1 VSAVRS
7 WDAAT
12 YERVA
17 GPQRAWAGEVLD
29 RLGLRGDETVL
40 DAGCGGGSVT
50 ELLLERLPHGRVVA
64 VDADADMVATA
75 RDRLGARADVLQG
88 DLTALHL
95 DAPVDAAFSNAVFHW
110 VLDHDALFAALRAA
124 LRPGGVLSAQC
135 GGAGNIARVK
145 AVADRLAGDQA
156 PPRVWNYAGPEET
169 EERLRRTGFA
179 DVRAWLEP
187 RPVTPPEPAT
197 YLETVVLGP
206 YVQRLPEPERRPF
219 AEAVLAELGDPPT
232 LDYVRLNIVARRGA
246 AGGAGTAAA
255 AAAGSGAA

>member
-1 VSAVRS
+1 VTRT
-7 WDAAT
+7 WDATT

-17 GPQRAWAGEVLD
+17 GPQRAWAGEVID

-64 VDADADMVATA
+64 VDADASMVEAA
-75 RDRLGARADVLQG
+75 RARLGDRAEVLRQ
-88 DLTALHL
+88 DLTELAL

-110 VLDHDALFAALRAA
+110 VLDHDALFARLAAALRAGA
-124 LRPGGVLSAQC
+124 RLSAQC

-145 AVADRLAGDQA
+145 QVAERLAGDA
-156 PPRVWNYAGPEET
+156 LRIWNYAGPEET
-169 EERLRRTGFA
+169 RERLERAGFTE
-179 DVRAWLEP
+179 VQAWLEP

-206 YVQRLPEPERRPF
+206 YVQRLPEAERRPF

-232 LDYVRLNIVARRGA
+232 LDYVRLNLVARRA
-246 AGGAGTAAA
+246 
-255 AAAGSGAA
+255 

>member
-1 VSAVRS
+1 MRT

-29 RLGLRGDETVL
+29 RLELRGDETVL
-40 DAGCGGGSVT
+40 DAGCGGGGVT
-50 ELLLERLPHGRVVA
+50 ELLLERLPAGRVVA
-64 VDADADMVATA
+64 VDADAAMVAEA
-75 RDRLGARADVLQG
+75 RERLGARADVLRQ
-88 DLTALHL
+88 DLTELEL

-110 VLDHDALFAALRAA
+110 VLDHDRLFAALRGA
-124 LRPGGVLSAQC
+124 LGPGARLSAQC
-135 GGAGNIARVK
+135 GGRGNIARVK
-145 AVADRLAGDQA
+145 AVADRLAGDAA
-156 PPRVWNYAGPEET
+156 PARIWTYAGPEET
-169 EERLRRTGFA
+169 EERLRRAGFT

-206 YVQRLPEPERRPF
+206 YVQRLPEAERRPF

-232 LDYVRLNIVARRGA
+232 LDYVRLNLTAR
-246 AGGAGTAAA
+246 AG
-255 AAAGSGAA
+255 

>member
-1 VSAVRS
+1 VSPART
-7 WDAAT
+7 WDATT
-12 YERVA
+12 YERIA

-40 DAGCGGGSVT
+40 DAGCGGGGVT

-64 VDADADMVATA
+64 VDSDADMAATA
-75 RDRLGARADVLQG
+75 RERLGPRADVLRQ
-88 DLTALHL
+88 DLTALRL

-124 LRPGGVLSAQC
+124 LRPGGTLSAQC

-145 AVADRLAGDQA
+145 AVADRLAGEGA
-156 PPRVWNYAGPEET
+156 PPRIWNYAGPEET
-169 EERLRRTGFA
+169 AERLERAGFT
-179 DVRAWLEP
+179 DVQAWLEP

-206 YVQRLPEPERRPF
+206 YVQRLPEADRRPF
-219 AEAVLAELGDPPT
+219 AEAVLAELGSPPT
-232 LDYVRLNIVARRGA
+232 LDYVRLNIVARRREDGEAGTAPDAA
-246 AGGAGTAAA
+246 AGG
-255 AAAGSGAA
+255 GAP